1 MLVVADTSPISTLV
15 QIQHVDILPQ
25 LFGRVFIPSAVLHEL
40 SHVQAPEAIRLFV
53 QEMPTW
59 LEVRDPTKVDRIAAL
74 DPGEE
79 AAISLACEL
88 SADLLL
94 IDERDGREA
103 ARQRGLSV
111 VGTLGIL
118 ERAALAELLDL
129 EIAAE
134 RLRDPIF
141 RVADDLIQEVLER
154 HRKRR
159 EGG

>member
-25 LFGRVFIPSAVLHEL
+25 LFGRVFIPSAVLQEL
-40 SHVQAPEAIRLFV
+40 SHARAPEAIRLFV

-59 LEVRDPTKVDRIAAL
+59 LEVRDLTKVDRIAAL

-79 AAISLACEL
+79 AAICLACEL

-118 ERAALAELLDL
+118 ERGALAELLDL

-134 RLRDPIF
+134 MLRAPIF
-141 RVADDLIQEVLER
+141 RVADDLIQKVLEK

-159 EGG
+159 AGG